1 MNSELNQFKWVMFI
15 YIYIYIYIYK
25 HYPFKL
31 IQFRIHAHSG
41 CAMREWTL
49 AVLEARMIQP
59 KWQVILVQPSF
70 DSLSHG
76 LAELNLGVR
85 GESLKIPKFLLV

>member
-1 MNSELNQFKWVMFI
+1 
-15 YIYIYIYIYK
+15 
-25 HYPFKL
+25 
-31 IQFRIHAHSG
+31 
-41 CAMREWTL
+41 MREWTL

-76 LAELNLGVR
+76 LAELNLCARRVAQNSQVSAGLSLIFTHPV
-85 GESLKIPKFLLV
+85 ESKLPFHTKDK